1 MKTAEQI
8 TSRIAR
14 SWKEDMSSETL
25 QTQIANGLKEYGELV
40 RQRAAGVAGRAAT
53 EYEATKEAHERNIRK
68 AFDHRE
74 FGFNMDVVSHS
85 QYCAA
90 AIERM
95 ELP

>member
-8 TSRIAR
+8 ASRIAR

-40 RQRAAGVAGRAAT
+40 RQRAAGVCEKMPPAAD
-53 EYEATKEAHERNIRK
+53 K
-68 AFDHRE
+68 FD
-74 FGFNMDVVSHS
+74 
-85 QYCAA
+85 CADA
-90 AIERM
+90 LERM